1 MNENTPVYTDE
12 KWLIWSIEHNG
23 WWAPAER
30 GYVHN
35 KDDAGVYSYERA
47 CEIVAGANR
56 DMQRPYEA
64 MVKIEVKEKKNIET
78 CKCENPMFGPV
89 IVKMPYKGICVK
101 CNLLVEF
108 GPFDMCIDP
117 ESCKRRGDSCTGMC
131 QLNTHHEEE

>member
-56 DMQRPYEA
+56 DMQRPNEA
-64 MVKIEVKEKKNIET
+64 MVKIEVKE
-78 CKCENPMFGPV
+78 
-89 IVKMPYKGICVK
+89 
-101 CNLLVEF
+101 L
-108 GPFDMCIDP
+108 GPFDMCIDF

-131 QLNTHHEEE
+131 QLNAHHEEE